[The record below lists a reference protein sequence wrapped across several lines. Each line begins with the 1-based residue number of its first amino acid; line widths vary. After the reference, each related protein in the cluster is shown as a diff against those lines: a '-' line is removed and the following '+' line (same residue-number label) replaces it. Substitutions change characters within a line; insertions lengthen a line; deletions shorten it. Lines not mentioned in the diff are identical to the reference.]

1 MYDDPCNVFING
13 EPMEEFLDK
22 NYPDLHKLVRENVF
36 TITKVFD
43 KRVHNFIKHIV
54 FGKNGPMKA
63 RHYQYRI
70 EFQSRGAGHTH
81 GVLWLNLEQLE
92 SSFPGIKD
100 IFKNIKNNKH
110 FDDGQMATIQSF
122 IDTFIT
128 CSLKD
133 ENVSHIVKEV
143 QIHNHSK
150 TCRKYGS
157 RCRFG
162 FPKYPSQ
169 HTIVAQP
176 LLVDDFP
183 TKADLE
189 KHEKKLQIVLEK
201 VKKVL
206 EDMETRKK
214 DDKLFA
220 QHLFDKITIDDILI
234 HAEIA
239 SDLKTSRQLYYEALG
254 VSKKGK
260 VIILKRTVQE
270 IWVNNYNP
278 EWMLA
283 WDGNMDIQL
292 CLDFFAICTYITDYY
307 TKDETGTLTHLIKAV
322 KECHGKGQK
331 ETMRALANEFSSHR
345 QVGESEAYYKL
356 FPEMHLTESSV
367 KTVFIAGGFPEKRN
381 VFLRK
386 VNKSKE
392 KAESDDED
400 YS

>member
-1 MYDDPCNVFING
+1 
-13 EPMEEFLDK
+13 MEEFLNK

-43 KRVHNFIKHIV
+43 RRVHNFIKHIV

-81 GVLWLNLEQLE
+81 GVLWLNLEE
-92 SSFPGIKD
+92 HEAEYPGIKA
-100 IFKNIKNNKH
+100 IFKNIKNNEN
-110 FDDGQMATIQSF
+110 FNDSQMETMQRF
-122 IDTFIT
+122 IDNFVS
-128 CSLKD
+128 CSLQD
-133 ENVSHIVKEV
+133 EKVRHIIEEV
-143 QIHNHSK
+143 QIHNHSR

-162 FPKYPSQ
+162 FPRFPSD

-176 LLVDDFP
+176 LRIENFK
-183 TKADLE
+183 TKTDLE
-189 KHEKKLQIVLEK
+189 KHQKVLTNVLDKVKDVLECM
-201 VKKVL
+201 
-206 EDMETRKK
+206 DTRKK

-220 QHLFDKITIDDILI
+220 QHLLPKITIDDILI
-234 HAEIA
+234 QAEIA
-239 SDLKTSRQLYYEALG
+239 DDLKTSRELYYEALG

-260 VIILKRTVQE
+260 VVILKRTVQE
-270 IWVNNYNP
+270 MWVNNYNP

-331 ETMRALANEFSSHR
+331 ETMRALANEFTSHR

-356 FPEMHLTESSV
+356 FPELHLTESSV
-367 KTVFIAGGFPEKRN
+367 KTVFAPTGFPRN
-381 VFLRK
+381 RHTFLRK
-386 VNKSKE
+386 ENNHKGKDVVE
-392 KAESDDED
+392 DEED
-400 YS
+400 I

>member
-1 MYDDPCNVFING
+1 M
-13 EPMEEFLDK
+13 
-22 NYPDLHKLVRENVF
+22 
-36 TITKVFD
+36 
-43 KRVHNFIKHIV
+43 
-54 FGKNGPMKA
+54 
-63 RHYQYRI
+63 
-70 EFQSRGAGHTH
+70 
-81 GVLWLNLEQLE
+81 
-92 SSFPGIKD
+92 
-100 IFKNIKNNKH
+100 
-110 FDDGQMATIQSF
+110 
-122 IDTFIT
+122 
-128 CSLKD
+128 
-133 ENVSHIVKEV
+133 
-143 QIHNHSK
+143 
-150 TCRKYGS
+150 
-157 RCRFG
+157 
-162 FPKYPSQ
+162 
-169 HTIVAQP
+169 AQP
-176 LLVDDFP
+176 LKVDDFSS
-183 TKADLE
+183 KADLE
-189 KHEKKLQIVLEK
+189 KHQKKLQTVLEK
-201 VKKVL
+201 VKAVL

-220 QHLFDKITIDDILI
+220 QHLFDKIEIDDILI

-386 VNKSKE
+386 VNKNKE
-392 KAESDDED
+392 KDDSED
-400 YS
+400 EENA

>member
-1 MYDDPCNVFING
+1 
-13 EPMEEFLDK
+13 MEEFLQK
-22 NYPDLHKLVRENVF
+22 EYPELHKLVRENVF

-43 KRVHNFIKHIV
+43 KRVHNFIKHII

-81 GVLWLNLEQLE
+81 GVLWLNLEHLE
-92 SSFPGIKD
+92 SGFPGIKN
-100 IFKNIKNNKH
+100 IFKNIKNNKN
-110 FDDGQMATIQSF
+110 FDDNQMTTIRSF
-122 IDTFIT
+122 IDTFIS
-128 CSLKD
+128 CSLQD
-133 ENVSHIVKEV
+133 ENVSHLVKDV

-157 RCRFG
+157 TCRFG
-162 FPKYPSQ
+162 FPRFPSER
-169 HTIVAQP
+169 TIVAQP
-176 LLVDDFP
+176 LVVDDFP
-183 TKADLE
+183 SKSDLD
-189 KHEKKLQIVLEK
+189 KHQKMLQTVLQK
-201 VKKVL
+201 VRKVL
-206 EDMETRKK
+206 DDMDARKK
-214 DDKLFA
+214 KDKLFA
-220 QHLFDKITIDDILI
+220 QHLINHIKIDDILI

-239 SDLKTSRQLYYEALG
+239 DTLKVSRQLYYEALG

-260 VIILKRTVQE
+260 IIILKRTVQE
-270 IWVNNYNP
+270 MWVNNYNP
-278 EWMLA
+278 EWLLA

-307 TKDETGTLTHLIKAV
+307 TKDETGTLSHLIKAV

-367 KTVFIAGGFPEKRN
+367 KTVFVAGGFPEKRN

-386 VNKSKE
+386 VNENKDKVASE
-392 KAESDDED
+392 DED
-400 YS
+400 DM